1 VPLSRYFGH
10 EQLAE
15 LLEGHFTVAFLLGL
29 LAAKIVA
36 IALTVTS
43 GWRGGFIIPLFF
55 VGATVGLLIHT
66 IFPSQNLPLAMI
78 SCMAAIN
85 ACATRTPISTAILLA
100 TLTGFQQPV
109 PILFA
114 SLTGFFLAPKTPL
127 INAQLAV
134 PGAEED

>member
-1 VPLSRYFGH
+1 MERAISP
-10 EQLAE
+10 
-15 LLEGHFTVAFLLGL
+15 VAREAG
-29 LAAKIVA
+29 I
-36 IALTVTS
+36 
-43 GWRGGFIIPLFF
+43 F
-55 VGATVGLLIHT
+55 VGTFEEALRDRPDVLRAAIEGGDSLPADDAFGQVARAVATLGLLIHT
-66 IFPSQNLPLAMI
+66 VFPSQNLALAMI
-78 SCMAAIN
+78 SCMAALN

-134 PGAEED
+134 PGMEED

>member
-1 VPLSRYFGH
+1 M
-10 EQLAE
+10 
-15 LLEGHFTVAFLLGL
+15 
-29 LAAKIVA
+29 A

-55 VGATVGLLIHT
+55 VGATLGLLIYT
-66 IFPSQNLPLAMI
+66 VFPAASLPLAMI
-78 SCMAAIN
+78 SCMAA
-85 ACATRTPISTAILLA
+85 
-100 TLTGFQQPV
+100 LTGFQQPV

-134 PGAEED
+134 PGMEEE